1 MHLIYR
7 IALRLTAVLLP
18 LMALWGAFF
27 YFTMVDEIRDEA
39 DDALED
45 YSEMIISRI
54 LSGEELPQ
62 GNEDG
67 SNNSFEIRS
76 VDSDYAATHPHLSY
90 RDENIYIA
98 DKREKEP
105 ARVLCCI
112 FHDAEGLYY
121 ELTVTTPTFEK
132 VDLFEAVLGWIVVL
146 YVALLVIVLAVTMII
161 FRRSLQPLYDLL
173 HWLDAYRPGCR
184 PESVPNKTEVE
195 EFRRLNVALQQ
206 AVDRSEELFERQS
219 QFIGNASHELQ
230 TPLAIIGNRVEWLL
244 DSPTITEEEAGELF
258 KIQKTLSR
266 AVRLN
271 KTLLLLTKIDN
282 GQFPESVE
290 VDLVQMIRESA
301 ESYGD
306 VYAEREVSVTQ
317 SLPAEFKVMMNE
329 SLAST
334 LVSNL
339 VKNAYLHSPQG
350 GVAQVGIAGRKLT
363 ISNAGEQ
370 SLDKEHIFER
380 FYQASRKKGSTGLGL
395 ALVAAV
401 CRYYNLR
408 LEYKFADGKHHF
420 EIEF

>member
-1 MHLIYR
+1 MQFIYR

-18 LMALWGAFF
+18 LMAVWGALF

-45 YSEMIISRI
+45 YSAMIISRI

-62 GNEDG
+62 GNDG
-67 SNNSFEIRS
+67 SNNSFEVRA
-76 VDSDYAATHPHLSY
+76 VDSNYAATHPHLSY
-90 RDENIYIA
+90 RDENIYIP
-98 DKREKEP
+98 DKREQEP
-105 ARVLCCI
+105 ARVLTSI
-112 FHDAEGLYY
+112 FSDAEGQFY
-121 ELTVTTPTFEK
+121 ELMVMTPTFEK
-132 VDLFEAVLGWIVVL
+132 NDLFEAVLAWIVVL
-146 YVALLVIVLAVTMII
+146 YVALLFIVLVVTMII

-173 HWLDAYRPGCR
+173 HWLDAYRPGGR
-184 PESVPNKTEVE
+184 PQSVPNKSDVE

-244 DSPTITEEEAGELF
+244 DSPSITEEEAGELF

-290 VDLVQMIRESA
+290 VDIVTAVEEGV

-306 VYAEREVSVTQ
+306 VYAAREVNFTHN
-317 SLPAEFKVMMNE
+317 LPAELKVTMNE
-329 SLAST
+329 SLATT
-334 LVSNL
+334 LISNL
-339 VKNAYLHSPQG
+339 VKNAYVHTPQG
-350 GVAQVGIAGRKLT
+350 GDAHIEIIGRTLRV
-363 ISNAGEQ
+363 SNTGSEP
-370 SLDKEHIFER
+370 LDKEHIFER
-380 FYQASRKKGSTGLGL
+380 FYQAARKEGSTGLGL

-408 LEYKFADGKHHF
+408 LEYFFADGKHHF
-420 EIEF
+420 EVEF

>member
-1 MHLIYR
+1 MQFIYR

-18 LMALWGAFF
+18 LMAVWGALF

-45 YSEMIISRI
+45 YSAMIISRI
-54 LSGEELPQ
+54 LAGEALPQ
-62 GNEDG
+62 ENDG
-67 SNNSFEIRS
+67 SNNSFEVHA

-90 RDENIYIA
+90 RDENIYIP

-105 ARVLCCI
+105 ARVITSI
-112 FHDAEGLYY
+112 FHDAAGNYY

-132 VDLFEAVLGWIVVL
+132 NDLFEAVLGWIVVL
-146 YVALLVIVLAVTMII
+146 YVALLVIVLTITMII
-161 FRRSLQPLYDLL
+161 FRRGLQPLYDLL
-173 HWLDAYRPGCR
+173 YWLDAYRPGGR
-184 PESVPNKTEVE
+184 PERVPNNTDVE

-244 DSPTITEEEAGELF
+244 DSTTITEEEAGELF
-258 KIQKTLSR
+258 KIKKTLSR

-317 SLPAEFKVMMNE
+317 SLPAEFKVEMNE
-329 SLAST
+329 SLAAT
-334 LVSNL
+334 LVTNL
-339 VKNAYLHSPQG
+339 IKNAFVHSSNG
-350 GVAQVGIAGRKLT
+350 SEVHISIAGRTLT
-363 ISNAGEQ
+363 INNAGEEP
-370 SLDKEHIFER
+370 LDKEHIFER
-380 FYQASRKKGSTGLGL
+380 FYQAARKEGSTGLGL
-395 ALVAAV
+395 ALVAAI

-408 LEYKFADGKHHF
+408 LEYFFADGKHYF
-420 EIEF
+420 EVEF

>member
-1 MHLIYR
+1 MQFIYR

-18 LMALWGAFF
+18 LMAVWGALF

-45 YSEMIISRI
+45 YSAMIISRI
-54 LSGEELPQ
+54 LAGEELPQ
-62 GNEDG
+62 GNDG
-67 SNNSFEIRS
+67 SNNSFEVHA

-90 RDENIYIA
+90 RDENIYIP

-105 ARVLCCI
+105 ARVITSI
-112 FHDAEGLYY
+112 FHDAAGNYY

-132 VDLFEAVLGWIVVL
+132 ADLFEAVLGWIVVL
-146 YVALLVIVLAVTMII
+146 YVALLVIVLTITMII
-161 FRRSLQPLYDLL
+161 FRRGLQPLYDLL
-173 HWLDAYRPGCR
+173 HWLDAYRPGGR
-184 PESVPNKTEVE
+184 PERVPNNTDVE

-244 DSPTITEEEAGELF
+244 DSTTITEEEAGELF
-258 KIQKTLSR
+258 KIKKTLSR

-282 GQFPESVE
+282 GQFPGSVE

-306 VYAEREVSVTQ
+306 VYAEREVSVTH
-317 SLPAEFKVMMNE
+317 SLPAEFKVEMNE
-329 SLAST
+329 SLAAT
-334 LVSNL
+334 LVTNL
-339 VKNAYLHSPQG
+339 IKNAFVHSSNG
-350 GVAQVGIAGRKLT
+350 SEVHISIAGRTLT
-363 ISNAGEQ
+363 ISNAGEEP
-370 SLDKEHIFER
+370 LDKEHIFER
-380 FYQASRKKGSTGLGL
+380 FYQAARKEGSTGLGL
-395 ALVAAV
+395 ALVAAI

-408 LEYKFADGKHHF
+408 LEYFFADGKHHF
-420 EIEF
+420 EVEF

>member
-1 MHLIYR
+1 MQFIYR

-18 LMALWGAFF
+18 LMAVWGALF

-39 DDALED
+39 DDSLED
-45 YSEMIISRI
+45 YSAMIISRI

-62 GNEDG
+62 GNDG
-67 SNNSFEIRS
+67 SNNSFEVRA
-76 VDSDYAATHPHLSY
+76 VDSNYAATHPHLRY
-90 RDENIYIA
+90 HDENIYIP
-98 DKREKEP
+98 DKREQEP
-105 ARVLCCI
+105 ARVLTSI
-112 FHDAEGLYY
+112 FSDAEGQFY
-121 ELTVTTPTFEK
+121 ELMVMTPTFEK
-132 VDLFEAVLGWIVVL
+132 NDLFEAVLAWIVVL
-146 YVALLVIVLAVTMII
+146 YVALLFIVLVVTMII

-173 HWLDAYRPGCR
+173 HWLDAYRPGGR
-184 PESVPNKTEVE
+184 PQSVPNKSDVE

-244 DSPTITEEEAGELF
+244 DSPSITEEEAGELF

-290 VDLVQMIRESA
+290 VDIVTALEEGV

-306 VYAEREVSVTQ
+306 VYAAREVNFTHN
-317 SLPAEFKVMMNE
+317 LPAELKVTMNE
-329 SLAST
+329 SLATT
-334 LVSNL
+334 LISNL
-339 VKNAYLHSPQG
+339 VKNAYVHTPQG
-350 GVAQVGIAGRKLT
+350 GDAHIEIVGRTLRV
-363 ISNAGEQ
+363 SNTGSEP
-370 SLDKEHIFER
+370 LDKEHIFER
-380 FYQASRKKGSTGLGL
+380 FYQAARKEGSTGLGL

-401 CRYYNLR
+401 CRYYYLR
-408 LEYKFADGKHHF
+408 LEYFFADGKHNF
-420 EIEF
+420 EVEF

>member
-1 MHLIYR
+1 MQFIYR

-18 LMALWGAFF
+18 LMAVWGALF

-39 DDALED
+39 DDSLED
-45 YSEMIISRI
+45 YSAMIISRI

-62 GNEDG
+62 GNDG
-67 SNNSFEIRS
+67 SNNSFEVRA
-76 VDSDYAATHPHLSY
+76 VDSNYAATHPHLRY
-90 RDENIYIA
+90 HDENIYIP
-98 DKREKEP
+98 DKREQEP
-105 ARVLCCI
+105 ARVLTSI
-112 FHDAEGLYY
+112 FSDAEGQFY
-121 ELTVTTPTFEK
+121 ELMVMTPTFEK
-132 VDLFEAVLGWIVVL
+132 NDLFEAVLAWIVVL
-146 YVALLVIVLAVTMII
+146 YVALLFIVLVVTMII

-173 HWLDAYRPGCR
+173 HWLDAYRPGGR
-184 PESVPNKTEVE
+184 PQSVPNKSDVE

-244 DSPTITEEEAGELF
+244 DSPSITEEEAGELF

-290 VDLVQMIRESA
+290 VDIVTALEEGV

-306 VYAEREVSVTQ
+306 VYAAREVNFTHN
-317 SLPAEFKVMMNE
+317 LPAELKVTMNE
-329 SLAST
+329 SLATT
-334 LVSNL
+334 LISNL
-339 VKNAYLHSPQG
+339 VKNAYVHTPQG
-350 GVAQVGIAGRKLT
+350 GDAHIEIVGRTLRV
-363 ISNAGEQ
+363 SNTGSEP
-370 SLDKEHIFER
+370 LDKEHIFER
-380 FYQASRKKGSTGLGL
+380 FYQAARKEGSTGLGL

-408 LEYKFADGKHHF
+408 LEYFFADGKHHF
-420 EIEF
+420 EVEF

>member
-1 MHLIYR
+1 MQFIYR

-18 LMALWGAFF
+18 LMAVWGALF

-45 YSEMIISRI
+45 YSAMIISRI
-54 LSGEELPQ
+54 LAGEALPQ
-62 GNEDG
+62 ENDG
-67 SNNSFEIRS
+67 SNNSFEVHA

-90 RDENIYIA
+90 RDENIYIP

-105 ARVLCCI
+105 ARVITSI
-112 FHDAEGLYY
+112 FHDAAGNYY

-132 VDLFEAVLGWIVVL
+132 ADLFEAVLGWIVVL
-146 YVALLVIVLAVTMII
+146 YVALLVIVLTITMII
-161 FRRSLQPLYDLL
+161 FRRGLQPLYDLL
-173 HWLDAYRPGCR
+173 HWLDAYRPGGR
-184 PESVPNKTEVE
+184 PERVPNNTDVE

-244 DSPTITEEEAGELF
+244 DSQTITEEEAGELF
-258 KIQKTLSR
+258 KIKRTLAR

-290 VDLVQMIRESA
+290 VDLVQIIQDSL

-306 VYAEREVSVTQ
+306 IYAAREVSISQ
-317 SLPAEFKVMMNE
+317 SLPAEFKVEMNE
-329 SLAST
+329 SLAAT
-334 LVSNL
+334 LITNL
-339 VKNAYLHSPQG
+339 IKNAYVHSSNG
-350 GVAQVGIAGRKLT
+350 GEVHISIAGRTLT
-363 ISNAGEQ
+363 ISNAGEE
-370 SLDKEHIFER
+370 SLDKEYIFDR
-380 FYQASRKKGSTGLGL
+380 FYQGSRKEGSTGLGL

-408 LEYKFADGKHHF
+408 LEYKFENSKHHF
-420 EIEF
+420 EVEF

>member
-1 MHLIYR
+1 MQFIYR

-18 LMALWGAFF
+18 LMAVWGALF

-39 DDALED
+39 DDSLED
-45 YSEMIISRI
+45 YSAMIISRI
-54 LSGEELPQ
+54 LAGEELPQ
-62 GNEDG
+62 GNDG
-67 SNNSFEIRS
+67 SNNSFEVRA
-76 VDSDYAATHPHLSY
+76 VDSNYAATHPHLRY
-90 RDENIYIA
+90 HDENIYIP
-98 DKREKEP
+98 DKREQEP
-105 ARVLCCI
+105 ARVLTSI
-112 FHDAEGLYY
+112 FSDAEGQFY
-121 ELTVTTPTFEK
+121 ELMVMTPTFEK
-132 VDLFEAVLGWIVVL
+132 NDLFEAVLAWIVVL
-146 YVALLVIVLAVTMII
+146 YVALLFIVLVVTMII

-173 HWLDAYRPGCR
+173 HWLDAYRPGGR
-184 PESVPNKTEVE
+184 PQSVPNKSDVE

-244 DSPTITEEEAGELF
+244 DSPSITEEEAGELF

-290 VDLVQMIRESA
+290 VDIVTALEEGV

-306 VYAEREVSVTQ
+306 VYAAREVNFTHN
-317 SLPAEFKVMMNE
+317 LPAELKVTMNE
-329 SLAST
+329 SLATT
-334 LVSNL
+334 LISNL
-339 VKNAYLHSPQG
+339 VKNAYVHTPQG
-350 GVAQVGIAGRKLT
+350 GDAHIEIVGRTLRV
-363 ISNAGEQ
+363 SNTGSEP
-370 SLDKEHIFER
+370 LDKEHIFER
-380 FYQASRKKGSTGLGL
+380 FYQAARKEGSTGLGL

-408 LEYKFADGKHHF
+408 LEYFFADGKHNF
-420 EIEF
+420 EVEF

>member
-1 MHLIYR
+1 MQFIYR

-18 LMALWGAFF
+18 LMAVWGALF

-45 YSEMIISRI
+45 YSAMIISRI

-62 GNEDG
+62 ENDG
-67 SNNSFEIRS
+67 SNNSFEVHA

-90 RDENIYIA
+90 RDENIYIP

-105 ARVLCCI
+105 ARVITSI
-112 FHDAEGLYY
+112 FHDAAGNYY

-132 VDLFEAVLGWIVVL
+132 ADLFEAVLGWIVVL
-146 YVALLVIVLAVTMII
+146 YVALLVIVLTITMII
-161 FRRSLQPLYDLL
+161 FRRGLQPLYDLL
-173 HWLDAYRPGCR
+173 HWLDAYRPGGR
-184 PESVPNKTEVE
+184 PERVPNNTDVE

-244 DSPTITEEEAGELF
+244 DSTTITEEEAGELF
-258 KIQKTLSR
+258 KIKKTLSR

-317 SLPAEFKVMMNE
+317 SLPAEFKVEMNE
-329 SLAST
+329 SLAAT
-334 LVSNL
+334 LVTNL
-339 VKNAYLHSPQG
+339 IKNAFVHSSNG
-350 GVAQVGIAGRKLT
+350 SEVHISIAGRTLT
-363 ISNAGEQ
+363 ISNAGEEP
-370 SLDKEHIFER
+370 LDKEHIFER
-380 FYQASRKKGSTGLGL
+380 FYQAARKEGSTGLGL
-395 ALVAAV
+395 ALVAAI

-408 LEYKFADGKHHF
+408 LEYFFADGKHYF
-420 EIEF
+420 EVEF

>member
-1 MHLIYR
+1 MQFIYR

-18 LMALWGAFF
+18 LMAVWGALF

-45 YSEMIISRI
+45 YSAMIISRI

-62 GNEDG
+62 GNDG
-67 SNNSFEIRS
+67 SNNSFEVRA
-76 VDSDYAATHPHLSY
+76 VDSNYAATHPHLRY
-90 RDENIYIA
+90 HDENIYIP
-98 DKREKEP
+98 DKREQEP
-105 ARVLCCI
+105 ARVLTSI
-112 FHDAEGLYY
+112 FSDAEGQFY
-121 ELTVTTPTFEK
+121 ELMVMTPTFEK
-132 VDLFEAVLGWIVVL
+132 NDLFEAVLAWIVVL
-146 YVALLVIVLAVTMII
+146 YVALLFIVLVVTMII

-173 HWLDAYRPGCR
+173 HWLDAYRPGGR
-184 PESVPNKTEVE
+184 PQSVPNKSDVE

-244 DSPTITEEEAGELF
+244 DSPSITEEEAGELF

-290 VDLVQMIRESA
+290 VDIVTALEEGV

-306 VYAEREVSVTQ
+306 VYAAREVNFTHN
-317 SLPAEFKVMMNE
+317 LPAELKVTMNE
-329 SLAST
+329 SLATT
-334 LVSNL
+334 LISNL
-339 VKNAYLHSPQG
+339 VKNAYVHTPQG
-350 GVAQVGIAGRKLT
+350 GDAHIEIVGRTLRV
-363 ISNAGEQ
+363 SNTGGEP
-370 SLDKEHIFER
+370 LDKEHIFER
-380 FYQASRKKGSTGLGL
+380 FYQAARKEGSTGLGL

-408 LEYKFADGKHHF
+408 LEYFFADGKHNF
-420 EIEF
+420 EVEF

>member
-1 MHLIYR
+1 MQFIYR

-18 LMALWGAFF
+18 LMAVWGALF

-45 YSEMIISRI
+45 YSAMIISRI
-54 LSGEELPQ
+54 LAGEALPQ
-62 GNEDG
+62 ENDG
-67 SNNSFEIRS
+67 SNNSFEVHA

-90 RDENIYIA
+90 RDENIYIP

-105 ARVLCCI
+105 ARVITSI
-112 FHDAEGLYY
+112 FHDAAGNYY

-132 VDLFEAVLGWIVVL
+132 ADLFEAVLGWIVVL
-146 YVALLVIVLAVTMII
+146 YVALLVIVLTITMII
-161 FRRSLQPLYDLL
+161 FRRGLQPLYDLL
-173 HWLDAYRPGCR
+173 HWLDAYRPGGR
-184 PESVPNKTEVE
+184 PERVPNNTDVE

-244 DSPTITEEEAGELF
+244 DSTTITEEEAGELF
-258 KIQKTLSR
+258 KIKKTLSR

-317 SLPAEFKVMMNE
+317 SLPAEFKVEMNE
-329 SLAST
+329 SLAAT
-334 LVSNL
+334 LVTNL
-339 VKNAYLHSPQG
+339 IKNAFVHSSNG
-350 GVAQVGIAGRKLT
+350 SEVHISIAELTLT
-363 ISNAGEQ
+363 ISNAGEEP
-370 SLDKEHIFER
+370 LDKEHIFER
-380 FYQASRKKGSTGLGL
+380 FYQAARKEGSTGLGL
-395 ALVAAV
+395 ALVAAI

-408 LEYKFADGKHHF
+408 LEYLFADGKHYF
-420 EIEF
+420 EVEF

>member
-1 MHLIYR
+1 MQFIYR

-18 LMALWGAFF
+18 LMAVWGALF

-39 DDALED
+39 DDSLED
-45 YSEMIISRI
+45 YSAMIISRI

-62 GNEDG
+62 GNDG
-67 SNNSFEIRS
+67 SNNSFEVRA
-76 VDSDYAATHPHLSY
+76 VDSNYAATHPHLRY
-90 RDENIYIA
+90 HDENIYIP
-98 DKREKEP
+98 DKREQEP
-105 ARVLCCI
+105 ARVLTSI
-112 FHDAEGLYY
+112 FSDADGQFY
-121 ELTVTTPTFEK
+121 ELMVMTPTFEK
-132 VDLFEAVLGWIVVL
+132 NDLFEAVLAWIVVL
-146 YVALLVIVLAVTMII
+146 YVALLFIVLVVTMII

-173 HWLDAYRPGCR
+173 HWLDAYRPGGR
-184 PESVPNKTEVE
+184 PQSVPNKSDVE

-244 DSPTITEEEAGELF
+244 DSPSITEEEAGELF

-290 VDLVQMIRESA
+290 VDIVTALEEGV

-306 VYAEREVSVTQ
+306 VYAAREVNFTHN
-317 SLPAEFKVMMNE
+317 LPAELKITMNE
-329 SLAST
+329 SLATT
-334 LVSNL
+334 LISNL
-339 VKNAYLHSPQG
+339 VKNAYVHTPQG
-350 GVAQVGIAGRKLT
+350 GDAHIEIVGRTLRV
-363 ISNAGEQ
+363 SNTGSEP
-370 SLDKEHIFER
+370 LDKEHIFER
-380 FYQASRKKGSTGLGL
+380 FYQAARKEGSTGLGL

-408 LEYKFADGKHHF
+408 LEYFFADGKHNF
-420 EIEF
+420 EVEF

>member
-1 MHLIYR
+1 MQFIYR

-18 LMALWGAFF
+18 LMAVWGALF

-45 YSEMIISRI
+45 YSAMIISRI
-54 LSGEELPQ
+54 LAGEALPQ
-62 GNEDG
+62 ENDG
-67 SNNSFEIRS
+67 SNNSFEVRA
-76 VDSDYAATHPHLSY
+76 VDSNYAATHPHLSY
-90 RDENIYIA
+90 RDENIYIP

-105 ARVLCCI
+105 ARVITSI
-112 FHDAEGLYY
+112 FHDAAGNYY

-132 VDLFEAVLGWIVVL
+132 ADLFEAVLGWIVVL
-146 YVALLVIVLAVTMII
+146 YVALLVIVLTITMII
-161 FRRSLQPLYDLL
+161 FRRGLQPLYDLL
-173 HWLDAYRPGCR
+173 RWLDAYRPGGR
-184 PESVPNKTEVE
+184 PERVPNNTDVE

-244 DSPTITEEEAGELF
+244 DSTTITEEEAGELF
-258 KIQKTLSR
+258 KIKKTLSR

-317 SLPAEFKVMMNE
+317 SLPAEFKVEMNE
-329 SLAST
+329 SLAAT
-334 LVSNL
+334 LVTNL
-339 VKNAYLHSPQG
+339 IKNAFVHSSNG
-350 GVAQVGIAGRKLT
+350 SEVHISIAGRTLT
-363 ISNAGEQ
+363 ISNAGEEP
-370 SLDKEHIFER
+370 LDKEHIFER
-380 FYQASRKKGSTGLGL
+380 FYQAARKEGSTGLGL
-395 ALVAAV
+395 ALVAAI

-408 LEYKFADGKHHF
+408 LEYLFADGKHYF
-420 EIEF
+420 EVEF

>member
-1 MHLIYR
+1 MQFIYR

-18 LMALWGAFF
+18 LMAVWGALF

-45 YSEMIISRI
+45 YSAMIISRI
-54 LSGEELPQ
+54 LAGEALPQ
-62 GNEDG
+62 ENDG
-67 SNNSFEIRS
+67 SNNSFEVHA

-90 RDENIYIA
+90 RDENIYIP

-105 ARVLCCI
+105 ARVITSI
-112 FHDAEGLYY
+112 FHDAAGNYY

-132 VDLFEAVLGWIVVL
+132 ADLFEAVLGWIVVL
-146 YVALLVIVLAVTMII
+146 YVALLVIVLTITMII
-161 FRRSLQPLYDLL
+161 FRRGLQPLYDLL
-173 HWLDAYRPGCR
+173 HWLDAYRPGGR
-184 PESVPNKTEVE
+184 PERVPNNTDVE

-244 DSPTITEEEAGELF
+244 DSTTITEEEAGELF
-258 KIQKTLSR
+258 KIKKTLSR

-306 VYAEREVSVTQ
+306 VYAEREVSVTH
-317 SLPAEFKVMMNE
+317 SLPAEFKVEMNE
-329 SLAST
+329 SLAAT
-334 LVSNL
+334 LVTNL
-339 VKNAYLHSPQG
+339 IKNAFVHSSNG
-350 GVAQVGIAGRKLT
+350 GEVHISIAGRTLT
-363 ISNAGEQ
+363 ISNAGEEP
-370 SLDKEHIFER
+370 LDKEHIFER
-380 FYQASRKKGSTGLGL
+380 FYQAARKEGSTGLGL
-395 ALVAAV
+395 ALVAAI

-408 LEYKFADGKHHF
+408 LEYFFADGKHYF
-420 EIEF
+420 EVEF

>member
-1 MHLIYR
+1 MQFIYR

-18 LMALWGAFF
+18 LMAVWGALF

-45 YSEMIISRI
+45 YSAMIISRV
-54 LSGEELPQ
+54 LAGEALPQ
-62 GNEDG
+62 ENDG
-67 SNNSFEIRS
+67 SNNSFEVHA

-90 RDENIYIA
+90 RDENIYIP

-105 ARVLCCI
+105 ARVITSI
-112 FHDAEGLYY
+112 FHDAAGNYY

-132 VDLFEAVLGWIVVL
+132 ADLFEAVLGWIVVL
-146 YVALLVIVLAVTMII
+146 YVALLVIVLTITMII
-161 FRRSLQPLYDLL
+161 FRRGLQPLYDLL
-173 HWLDAYRPGCR
+173 RWLDAYRPGGR
-184 PESVPNKTEVE
+184 PERVPNNTDVE

-244 DSPTITEEEAGELF
+244 DSTTITEEEAGELF
-258 KIQKTLSR
+258 KIKKTLSR

-282 GQFPESVE
+282 GQFPESAE

-317 SLPAEFKVMMNE
+317 SLPAEFKVEMNE
-329 SLAST
+329 SLAAT
-334 LVSNL
+334 LVTNL
-339 VKNAYLHSPQG
+339 IKNAFVHSSNG
-350 GVAQVGIAGRKLT
+350 SEVHISIAGRTLT
-363 ISNAGEQ
+363 ISNAGEEP
-370 SLDKEHIFER
+370 LDKEHIFER
-380 FYQASRKKGSTGLGL
+380 FYQAARKEGSTGLGL
-395 ALVAAV
+395 ALVAAI

-408 LEYKFADGKHHF
+408 LEYFFADGKHHF
-420 EIEF
+420 EVEF

>member
-1 MHLIYR
+1 MQFIYR

-18 LMALWGAFF
+18 LMAVWGALF

-39 DDALED
+39 DDSLED
-45 YSEMIISRI
+45 YSAMIISRI

-62 GNEDG
+62 GNDG
-67 SNNSFEIRS
+67 SNNSFEVRA
-76 VDSDYAATHPHLSY
+76 VDSNYAATHPHLRY
-90 RDENIYIA
+90 HDENIYIP
-98 DKREKEP
+98 DKREQEP
-105 ARVLCCI
+105 ARVLTSI
-112 FHDAEGLYY
+112 FSDAEGQFY
-121 ELTVTTPTFEK
+121 ELMVMTPTFEK
-132 VDLFEAVLGWIVVL
+132 NDLFEAVLAWIVVL
-146 YVALLVIVLAVTMII
+146 YVALLFIVLVVTMII

-173 HWLDAYRPGCR
+173 HWLDAYRPGGR
-184 PESVPNKTEVE
+184 PQSVPNKSDVE

-244 DSPTITEEEAGELF
+244 DSPSITEEEAGELF

-290 VDLVQMIRESA
+290 VDIVTALEEGV

-306 VYAEREVSVTQ
+306 VYAAREVNFTHN
-317 SLPAEFKVMMNE
+317 LPAELKVTMNE

-334 LVSNL
+334 LISNL
-339 VKNAYLHSPQG
+339 VKNAYVHTPQG
-350 GVAQVGIAGRKLT
+350 GDAHIEIVGRTLRV
-363 ISNAGEQ
+363 SNTGSEP
-370 SLDKEHIFER
+370 LDKEHIFER
-380 FYQASRKKGSTGLGL
+380 FYQAARKEGSTGLGL
-395 ALVAAV
+395 ALVAAI

-408 LEYKFADGKHHF
+408 LEYFFADGKHNF
-420 EIEF
+420 EVEF

>member
-1 MHLIYR
+1 MQFIYR

-18 LMALWGAFF
+18 LMAVWGALF

-45 YSEMIISRI
+45 YSAMIISRI
-54 LSGEELPQ
+54 LAGEALPQ
-62 GNEDG
+62 ENDG
-67 SNNSFEIRS
+67 SNNSFEVHA

-90 RDENIYIA
+90 RDENIYIP

-105 ARVLCCI
+105 ARVITSI
-112 FHDAEGLYY
+112 FHDAAGNYY

-132 VDLFEAVLGWIVVL
+132 ADLFEAVLGWIVVL
-146 YVALLVIVLAVTMII
+146 YVALLVIVLTITMII
-161 FRRSLQPLYDLL
+161 FRRGLQPLYDLL
-173 HWLDAYRPGCR
+173 RWLDAYRPGGR
-184 PESVPNKTEVE
+184 PERVPNNTDVE

-244 DSPTITEEEAGELF
+244 DSTTITEEEAGELF
-258 KIQKTLSR
+258 KIKKTLSR

-317 SLPAEFKVMMNE
+317 SLPAEFKVEMNE
-329 SLAST
+329 SLAAT
-334 LVSNL
+334 LVTNL
-339 VKNAYLHSPQG
+339 IKNAFVHSSNG
-350 GVAQVGIAGRKLT
+350 GEVHISIAGRTLT
-363 ISNAGEQ
+363 ISNAGEEP
-370 SLDKEHIFER
+370 LDKEHIFER
-380 FYQASRKKGSTGLGL
+380 FYQAARKEGSTGLGL
-395 ALVAAV
+395 ALVAAI

-408 LEYKFADGKHHF
+408 LEYFFADGKHYF
-420 EIEF
+420 EVEF

>member
-1 MHLIYR
+1 MQFIYR

-18 LMALWGAFF
+18 LMAVWGALF

-45 YSEMIISRI
+45 YSAMIISRI

-62 GNEDG
+62 GNDG
-67 SNNSFEIRS
+67 SNNSFEVRA
-76 VDSDYAATHPHLSY
+76 VDSNYAATHPHLRY
-90 RDENIYIA
+90 HDENIYIP
-98 DKREKEP
+98 DKREQEP
-105 ARVLCCI
+105 ARVLTSI
-112 FHDAEGLYY
+112 FSDAEGQFY
-121 ELTVTTPTFEK
+121 ELMVMTPTFEK
-132 VDLFEAVLGWIVVL
+132 NDLFEAVLAWIVVL
-146 YVALLVIVLAVTMII
+146 YVALLFIVLVVTMII

-173 HWLDAYRPGCR
+173 HWLDAYRPGGR
-184 PESVPNKTEVE
+184 PQSVPNKSDVE

-244 DSPTITEEEAGELF
+244 DSPSITEEEAGELF

-290 VDLVQMIRESA
+290 VDIVTALEEGV

-306 VYAEREVSVTQ
+306 VYAAREVNFTHN
-317 SLPAEFKVMMNE
+317 LPAELKVTMNE
-329 SLAST
+329 SLATT
-334 LVSNL
+334 LISNL
-339 VKNAYLHSPQG
+339 VKNAYVHTPQG
-350 GVAQVGIAGRKLT
+350 GDAHIEIVGRTLRV
-363 ISNAGEQ
+363 SNTGSEP
-370 SLDKEHIFER
+370 LDKEHIFER
-380 FYQASRKKGSTGLGL
+380 FYQAARKEGSTGLGL

-408 LEYKFADGKHHF
+408 LEYFFADGKHHF
-420 EIEF
+420 EVEF

>member
-1 MHLIYR
+1 MQFIYR

-18 LMALWGAFF
+18 LMAVWGALF

-45 YSEMIISRI
+45 YSAMIISRI

-62 GNEDG
+62 GNDG
-67 SNNSFEIRS
+67 SNNSFEVRA
-76 VDSDYAATHPHLSY
+76 VDSNYAATHPHLRY
-90 RDENIYIA
+90 HDENIYIP
-98 DKREKEP
+98 DKREQEP
-105 ARVLCCI
+105 ARVLTSI
-112 FHDAEGLYY
+112 FSDAEGQFY
-121 ELTVTTPTFEK
+121 ELMVMTPTFEK
-132 VDLFEAVLGWIVVL
+132 NDLFEAVLAWIVVL
-146 YVALLVIVLAVTMII
+146 YVALLFIVLVVTMII

-173 HWLDAYRPGCR
+173 HWLDAYRPGGR
-184 PESVPNKTEVE
+184 PQSVPNKSDVE

-244 DSPTITEEEAGELF
+244 DSPSITEEEAGELF

-290 VDLVQMIRESA
+290 VDIVTALEEGV

-306 VYAEREVSVTQ
+306 VYAAREVNFTHN
-317 SLPAEFKVMMNE
+317 LPAELKVTMNE
-329 SLAST
+329 SLATT
-334 LVSNL
+334 LISNL
-339 VKNAYLHSPQG
+339 VKNAYVHTPQG
-350 GVAQVGIAGRKLT
+350 GDAHIEIVGRTLRV
-363 ISNAGEQ
+363 SNTGSEP
-370 SLDKEHIFER
+370 LDKEHIFER
-380 FYQASRKKGSTGLGL
+380 FYQAARKEGSTGLGL

-408 LEYKFADGKHHF
+408 LEYFFAGGKHNF
-420 EIEF
+420 EVEF

>member
-1 MHLIYR
+1 MQFIYR

-18 LMALWGAFF
+18 LMAVWGALF

-45 YSEMIISRI
+45 YSAMIISRI

-62 GNEDG
+62 GNDG
-67 SNNSFEIRS
+67 SNNSFEVRA
-76 VDSDYAATHPHLSY
+76 VDSNYAATHPHLRY
-90 RDENIYIA
+90 HDENIYIP
-98 DKREKEP
+98 DKREQEP
-105 ARVLCCI
+105 ARVLTSI
-112 FHDAEGLYY
+112 FSDAEGQFY
-121 ELTVTTPTFEK
+121 ELMVMTPTFEK
-132 VDLFEAVLGWIVVL
+132 NDLFEAVLAWIVVL
-146 YVALLVIVLAVTMII
+146 YVALLFIVLVVTMII

-173 HWLDAYRPGCR
+173 HWLDAYRPGGR
-184 PESVPNKTEVE
+184 PQSVPNKSDVE

-244 DSPTITEEEAGELF
+244 DSPSITEEEAGELF

-290 VDLVQMIRESA
+290 VDIVTALEEGV

-306 VYAEREVSVTQ
+306 VYAAREVNFTHN
-317 SLPAEFKVMMNE
+317 LPAELKVTMNE
-329 SLAST
+329 SLATT
-334 LVSNL
+334 LISNL
-339 VKNAYLHSPQG
+339 VKNAYVHTPQG
-350 GVAQVGIAGRKLT
+350 GDAHIEIVGRTLRV
-363 ISNAGEQ
+363 SNTGSEP
-370 SLDKEHIFER
+370 LDKEHIFER
-380 FYQASRKKGSTGLGL
+380 FYQAARKEGSTGLGL

-408 LEYKFADGKHHF
+408 LEYFFADGKHNF
-420 EIEF
+420 EVEF

>member
-1 MHLIYR
+1 MQFIYR

-18 LMALWGAFF
+18 LMAVWGALF

-45 YSEMIISRI
+45 YSAMIISRI

-62 GNEDG
+62 GNDG
-67 SNNSFEIRS
+67 SNNSFEVRA
-76 VDSDYAATHPHLSY
+76 VDSNYAATHPHLRY
-90 RDENIYIA
+90 HDENIYIP
-98 DKREKEP
+98 DKREQEP
-105 ARVLCCI
+105 ARVLTCI
-112 FHDAEGLYY
+112 FSDAEGQFY
-121 ELTVTTPTFEK
+121 ELMVMTPTFEK
-132 VDLFEAVLGWIVVL
+132 NDLFEAVLAWIVVL
-146 YVALLVIVLAVTMII
+146 YVALLFIVLVVTMII

-173 HWLDAYRPGCR
+173 HWLDAYRPGGR
-184 PESVPNKTEVE
+184 PQSVPNKSDVE

-219 QFIGNASHELQ
+219 QFVGNASHELQ

-244 DSPTITEEEAGELF
+244 DSPSITEEEAGELF

-290 VDLVQMIRESA
+290 VDIVTALEEGV

-306 VYAEREVSVTQ
+306 VYAAREVNFTHN
-317 SLPAEFKVMMNE
+317 LPAELKVTMNE
-329 SLAST
+329 SLATT
-334 LVSNL
+334 LISNL
-339 VKNAYLHSPQG
+339 VKNAYVHTPQG
-350 GVAQVGIAGRKLT
+350 GDAHIEIIGRTLRV
-363 ISNAGEQ
+363 SNTGSEP
-370 SLDKEHIFER
+370 LDKEHIFER
-380 FYQASRKKGSTGLGL
+380 FYQAARKEGSTGLGL

-408 LEYKFADGKHHF
+408 LEYFFADGKHNF
-420 EIEF
+420 EVEF

>member
-1 MHLIYR
+1 MQFIYR

-18 LMALWGAFF
+18 LMAVWGALF

-45 YSEMIISRI
+45 YSAMIISRI

-62 GNEDG
+62 GNDG
-67 SNNSFEIRS
+67 SNNSFEVRA
-76 VDSDYAATHPHLSY
+76 VDSNYAATHPHLRY
-90 RDENIYIA
+90 HDENIYIP
-98 DKREKEP
+98 DKREQEP
-105 ARVLCCI
+105 ARVLTSI
-112 FHDAEGLYY
+112 FSDAEGQFY
-121 ELTVTTPTFEK
+121 ELMVMTPTFEK
-132 VDLFEAVLGWIVVL
+132 NDLFEAVLAWIVVL
-146 YVALLVIVLAVTMII
+146 YVALLFIVLVVTMII

-173 HWLDAYRPGCR
+173 HWLDAYRPGGR
-184 PESVPNKTEVE
+184 PQSVPNKSDVE

-244 DSPTITEEEAGELF
+244 DSPSITEEEAGELF

-317 SLPAEFKVMMNE
+317 SLPAEFKVEMNE
-329 SLAST
+329 SLAAT
-334 LVSNL
+334 LVTNL
-339 VKNAYLHSPQG
+339 IKNAFVHSSNG
-350 GVAQVGIAGRKLT
+350 SEVHISIAGRTFT
-363 ISNAGEQ
+363 ISNAGEEP
-370 SLDKEHIFER
+370 LDKEYIFDR
-380 FYQASRKKGSTGLGL
+380 FYQGSRKEGSTGLGL

-408 LEYKFADGKHHF
+408 LEYKFENSKHHF
-420 EIEF
+420 EVEF

>member
-1 MHLIYR
+1 
-7 IALRLTAVLLP
+7 
-18 LMALWGAFF
+18 
-27 YFTMVDEIRDEA
+27 
-39 DDALED
+39 
-45 YSEMIISRI
+45 MIISRI
-54 LSGEELPQ
+54 LAGEALPQ
-62 GNEDG
+62 ENDG
-67 SNNSFEIRS
+67 SNNSFEVHA

-90 RDENIYIA
+90 RDENIYIP

-105 ARVLCCI
+105 ARVITSI
-112 FHDAEGLYY
+112 FHDAAGNYY

-132 VDLFEAVLGWIVVL
+132 ADLFEAVLGWIVVL
-146 YVALLVIVLAVTMII
+146 YVALLVIVLTITMII
-161 FRRSLQPLYDLL
+161 FRRGLQPLYDLL
-173 HWLDAYRPGCR
+173 HWLDAYRPGGR
-184 PESVPNKTEVE
+184 PERVPNNTDVE

-244 DSPTITEEEAGELF
+244 DSTTITEEEAGELF
-258 KIQKTLSR
+258 KIKKTLSR

-317 SLPAEFKVMMNE
+317 SLPAEFKVEMNE
-329 SLAST
+329 SLAAT
-334 LVSNL
+334 LVTNL
-339 VKNAYLHSPQG
+339 IKNAFVHSSNG
-350 GVAQVGIAGRKLT
+350 SEVHISIAGRTLT
-363 ISNAGEQ
+363 ISNAGEEP
-370 SLDKEHIFER
+370 LDKEHIFER
-380 FYQASRKKGSTGLGL
+380 FYQAARKEGSTGLGL
-395 ALVAAV
+395 ALVAAI

-408 LEYKFADGKHHF
+408 LEYFFADGKHNF
-420 EIEF
+420 EVEF

>member
-1 MHLIYR
+1 MQFIYR

-18 LMALWGAFF
+18 LMAVWGALF

-39 DDALED
+39 DDSLED
-45 YSEMIISRI
+45 YSAMIISRI
-54 LSGEELPQ
+54 LAGEALPQ
-62 GNEDG
+62 GNDG
-67 SNNSFEIRS
+67 SNNSFEVRA
-76 VDSDYAATHPHLSY
+76 VDSNYAATHPHLSY
-90 RDENIYIA
+90 RDENIYIP
-98 DKREKEP
+98 DKREQEP
-105 ARVLCCI
+105 ARVLTSI
-112 FHDAEGLYY
+112 FSDAEGQFY
-121 ELTVTTPTFEK
+121 ELMVMTPTFEK
-132 VDLFEAVLGWIVVL
+132 NDLFEAVLAWIVVL
-146 YVALLVIVLAVTMII
+146 YVALLFIVLVVTMII

-173 HWLDAYRPGCR
+173 HWLDAYRPGGR
-184 PESVPNKTEVE
+184 PQSVPNKSDVE

-244 DSPTITEEEAGELF
+244 DSPSITEEEAGELF

-290 VDLVQMIRESA
+290 VDIVTAVEEGV

-306 VYAEREVSVTQ
+306 VYAAREVNFTHN
-317 SLPAEFKVMMNE
+317 LPAELKVTMNE
-329 SLAST
+329 SLATT
-334 LVSNL
+334 LISNL
-339 VKNAYLHSPQG
+339 VKNAYVHTPQG
-350 GVAQVGIAGRKLT
+350 GDAHIEIVGRTLRV
-363 ISNAGEQ
+363 SNTGSEP
-370 SLDKEHIFER
+370 LDKEHIFER
-380 FYQASRKKGSTGLGL
+380 FYQAARKEGSTGLGL

-408 LEYKFADGKHHF
+408 LEYFFADGKHNF
-420 EIEF
+420 EVEF

>member
-1 MHLIYR
+1 MQFIYR

-18 LMALWGAFF
+18 LMAVWGALF

-39 DDALED
+39 DDSLED
-45 YSEMIISRI
+45 YSAMIISRI
-54 LSGEELPQ
+54 LSGEALPQ
-62 GNEDG
+62 ENDG
-67 SNNSFEIRS
+67 SNNSFEVRA
-76 VDSDYAATHPHLSY
+76 VDSNYAATHPHLRY
-90 RDENIYIA
+90 HDENIYIP
-98 DKREKEP
+98 DKREQEP
-105 ARVLCCI
+105 ARVLTSI
-112 FHDAEGLYY
+112 FSDAEGQFY
-121 ELTVTTPTFEK
+121 ELMVMTPTFEK
-132 VDLFEAVLGWIVVL
+132 NDLFEAVLGWIVVL
-146 YVALLVIVLAVTMII
+146 YVALLFIVLVVTMII

-173 HWLDAYRPGCR
+173 HWLDAYRPGGR
-184 PESVPNKTEVE
+184 PESVPNKSDVE

-244 DSPTITEEEAGELF
+244 DSPSITEEEAGELF

-290 VDLVQMIRESA
+290 VDIVTAVEEGV

-306 VYAEREVSVTQ
+306 VYAAREVNFTHN
-317 SLPAEFKVMMNE
+317 LPAELKVTMNE

-334 LVSNL
+334 LISNL
-339 VKNAYLHSPQG
+339 VKNAYVHTPQG
-350 GVAQVGIAGRKLT
+350 GDAHIEIVGRTLRV
-363 ISNAGEQ
+363 SNTGSEP
-370 SLDKEHIFER
+370 LDKEHIFER
-380 FYQASRKKGSTGLGL
+380 FYQAARKEGSTGLGL

-408 LEYKFADGKHHF
+408 LEYFFADGKHNF
-420 EIEF
+420 EVEF

>member
-1 MHLIYR
+1 MQFIYR

-18 LMALWGAFF
+18 LMAVWGALF

-45 YSEMIISRI
+45 YSAMIISRI
-54 LSGEELPQ
+54 LAGEALPQ
-62 GNEDG
+62 ENDG
-67 SNNSFEIRS
+67 SNNSFEVHA

-90 RDENIYIA
+90 RDENIYIP

-105 ARVLCCI
+105 ARVITSI
-112 FHDAEGLYY
+112 FHDAAGNYY

-132 VDLFEAVLGWIVVL
+132 ADLFEAVLGWIVVL
-146 YVALLVIVLAVTMII
+146 YVALLVIVLTITMII
-161 FRRSLQPLYDLL
+161 FRRGLQPLYDLL
-173 HWLDAYRPGCR
+173 HWLDAYRPGGR
-184 PESVPNKTEVE
+184 PERVPNNTNVE

-244 DSPTITEEEAGELF
+244 DSTTITEEEAGELF
-258 KIQKTLSR
+258 KIKKTLSR

-317 SLPAEFKVMMNE
+317 SLPAEFKVEMNE
-329 SLAST
+329 SLAAT
-334 LVSNL
+334 LVTNL
-339 VKNAYLHSPQG
+339 IKNAFVHSSNG
-350 GVAQVGIAGRKLT
+350 SEVHISIAGRTLT
-363 ISNAGEQ
+363 ISNAGEEP
-370 SLDKEHIFER
+370 LDKEHIFER
-380 FYQASRKKGSTGLGL
+380 FYQAARKEGSTGLGL

-408 LEYKFADGKHHF
+408 LEYFFADGKHYF
-420 EIEF
+420 EVEF

>member
-1 MHLIYR
+1 MQFIYR

-18 LMALWGAFF
+18 LMAVWGALF

-45 YSEMIISRI
+45 YSAMIISRI

-62 GNEDG
+62 GNDG
-67 SNNSFEIRS
+67 SNNSFEVRA
-76 VDSDYAATHPHLSY
+76 VDSNYAATHPHLRY
-90 RDENIYIA
+90 HDENIYIP
-98 DKREKEP
+98 DKREQEP
-105 ARVLCCI
+105 ARVLTSI
-112 FHDAEGLYY
+112 FSDAEGQFY
-121 ELTVTTPTFEK
+121 ELMVMTPTFEK
-132 VDLFEAVLGWIVVL
+132 NDLFEAVLAWIVVL
-146 YVALLVIVLAVTMII
+146 YVALLFIVLVVTMII

-173 HWLDAYRPGCR
+173 HWLDAYRPGGR
-184 PESVPNKTEVE
+184 PQSVPNKSDVE

-244 DSPTITEEEAGELF
+244 DSPSITEEEAGELF

-290 VDLVQMIRESA
+290 VDIVTALEEGV

-306 VYAEREVSVTQ
+306 VYAAREVNFTHN
-317 SLPAEFKVMMNE
+317 LPAELKVTMNE
-329 SLAST
+329 SLATT
-334 LVSNL
+334 LISNL
-339 VKNAYLHSPQG
+339 VKNAYVHTPQG
-350 GVAQVGIAGRKLT
+350 GDAHIEIIGRTLRV
-363 ISNAGEQ
+363 SNTGSEP
-370 SLDKEHIFER
+370 LDKEHIFER
-380 FYQASRKKGSTGLGL
+380 FYQAARKEGSTGLGL

-408 LEYKFADGKHHF
+408 LEYFFADGKHNF
-420 EIEF
+420 EVEF

>member
-1 MHLIYR
+1 MQFIYR

-18 LMALWGAFF
+18 LMAVWGALF

-45 YSEMIISRI
+45 YSAMIISRI
-54 LSGEELPQ
+54 LAGEALPQ
-62 GNEDG
+62 ENDG
-67 SNNSFEIRS
+67 SNNSFKICA

-90 RDENIYIA
+90 RDENIYIP

-105 ARVLCCI
+105 ARVITSI
-112 FHDAEGLYY
+112 FHDAAGNYY

-132 VDLFEAVLGWIVVL
+132 ADLFETVLGWIVVL
-146 YVALLVIVLAVTMII
+146 YVALLVIVLTITMII
-161 FRRSLQPLYDLL
+161 FRRGLQPLYDLL
-173 HWLDAYRPGCR
+173 HWLDAYRPGGR
-184 PESVPNKTEVE
+184 PERVPNNTDVE

-244 DSPTITEEEAGELF
+244 DSTTITEEEAGELF
-258 KIQKTLSR
+258 KIKKTLSR

-290 VDLVQMIRESA
+290 VDLVQMIQESA

-306 VYAEREVSVTQ
+306 VYAEREVSVTH
-317 SLPAEFKVMMNE
+317 SLPAEFKVEMNE
-329 SLAST
+329 SLAAT
-334 LVSNL
+334 LVTNL
-339 VKNAYLHSPQG
+339 IKNAFVHSSNG
-350 GVAQVGIAGRKLT
+350 SEVHISIAGRTLT
-363 ISNAGEQ
+363 ISNAGEEP
-370 SLDKEHIFER
+370 LDKEHIFER
-380 FYQASRKKGSTGLGL
+380 FYQAARKEGSTGLGL
-395 ALVAAV
+395 ALVAAI

-408 LEYKFADGKHHF
+408 LEYFFADGKHHF
-420 EIEF
+420 EVEF

>member
-1 MHLIYR
+1 MQFIYR

-18 LMALWGAFF
+18 LMAVWGALF

-45 YSEMIISRI
+45 YSAMIISRI
-54 LSGEELPQ
+54 LAGEELPQ
-62 GNEDG
+62 GNDG
-67 SNNSFEIRS
+67 SNNSFEVRA
-76 VDSDYAATHPHLSY
+76 VDSNYAATHPHLMY
-90 RDENIYIA
+90 HDENIYIP
-98 DKREKEP
+98 DKREQEP
-105 ARVLCCI
+105 ARVLTSI
-112 FHDAEGLYY
+112 FSDAEGRFY
-121 ELTVTTPTFEK
+121 ELMVMTPTFEK
-132 VDLFEAVLGWIVVL
+132 NDLFEAVLAWIVVL
-146 YVALLVIVLAVTMII
+146 YVALLFIVLVVTMII

-173 HWLDAYRPGCR
+173 HWLDAYRPGGR
-184 PESVPNKTEVE
+184 PQSVPNKSDVE

-244 DSPTITEEEAGELF
+244 DSPSITEEEAGELF

-290 VDLVQMIRESA
+290 VDIVTALEEGV

-306 VYAEREVSVTQ
+306 VYAAREVNFTHN
-317 SLPAEFKVMMNE
+317 LPAELKVTMNE

-334 LVSNL
+334 LISNL
-339 VKNAYLHSPQG
+339 VKNAYVHTPQG
-350 GVAQVGIAGRKLT
+350 GDAHIEIIGRTLRV
-363 ISNAGEQ
+363 SNTGSEP
-370 SLDKEHIFER
+370 LDKEHIFER
-380 FYQASRKKGSTGLGL
+380 FYQAARKEGSTGLGL

-408 LEYKFADGKHHF
+408 LEYFFADGKHNF
-420 EIEF
+420 EVEF

>member
-1 MHLIYR
+1 MQFIYR

-18 LMALWGAFF
+18 LMAVWGALF

-45 YSEMIISRI
+45 YSAMIISRI

-62 GNEDG
+62 GNDG
-67 SNNSFEIRS
+67 SNNSFEVRA
-76 VDSDYAATHPHLSY
+76 VDSNYAATHPHLRY
-90 RDENIYIA
+90 HDENIYIP
-98 DKREKEP
+98 DKREQEP
-105 ARVLCCI
+105 ARVLTSI
-112 FHDAEGLYY
+112 FSDAEGQFY
-121 ELTVTTPTFEK
+121 ELMVMTPTFEK
-132 VDLFEAVLGWIVVL
+132 NDLFEAVLAWIVVL
-146 YVALLVIVLAVTMII
+146 YVALLFIVLVVTMII

-173 HWLDAYRPGCR
+173 HWLDAYRPGGR
-184 PESVPNKTEVE
+184 PESVPNKSDVE

-244 DSPTITEEEAGELF
+244 DSPSITEEEAGELF

-290 VDLVQMIRESA
+290 VDIVTALEEGV

-306 VYAEREVSVTQ
+306 VYAAREVNFTHN
-317 SLPAEFKVMMNE
+317 LPAELKVTMNE

-334 LVSNL
+334 LISNL
-339 VKNAYLHSPQG
+339 VKNAYVHTPQG
-350 GVAQVGIAGRKLT
+350 GDAHIEIVGRTLRV
-363 ISNAGEQ
+363 SNTGGEP
-370 SLDKEHIFER
+370 LDREHIFER
-380 FYQASRKKGSTGLGL
+380 FYQAARKEGSTGLGL

-408 LEYKFADGKHHF
+408 LEYFFADGKHHF
-420 EIEF
+420 EVEF

>member
-1 MHLIYR
+1 MQFIYR

-18 LMALWGAFF
+18 LMAVWGALF

-45 YSEMIISRI
+45 YSAMIISRI
-54 LSGEELPQ
+54 LAGEALPQ
-62 GNEDG
+62 ENDG
-67 SNNSFEIRS
+67 SNNSFKICA

-90 RDENIYIA
+90 RDENIYIP

-105 ARVLCCI
+105 ARVITSI
-112 FHDAEGLYY
+112 FHDAAGNYY

-132 VDLFEAVLGWIVVL
+132 ADLFETVLGWIVVL
-146 YVALLVIVLAVTMII
+146 YVALLVIVLTITMII
-161 FRRSLQPLYDLL
+161 FRRGLQPLYDLL
-173 HWLDAYRPGCR
+173 HWLDAYRPGGR
-184 PESVPNKTEVE
+184 PERVPNNTDVE

-244 DSPTITEEEAGELF
+244 DSTTITEEEAGELF
-258 KIQKTLSR
+258 KIKKTLSR

-317 SLPAEFKVMMNE
+317 SLPAEFKVEMNE
-329 SLAST
+329 SLAAT
-334 LVSNL
+334 LVTNL
-339 VKNAYLHSPQG
+339 IKNAFVHSSNG
-350 GVAQVGIAGRKLT
+350 GEVHISIAGRTLT
-363 ISNAGEQ
+363 ISNVGSEP
-370 SLDKEHIFER
+370 LDKEHIFER
-380 FYQASRKKGSTGLGL
+380 FYQAARKEGSTGLGL
-395 ALVAAV
+395 ALVAAI

-408 LEYKFADGKHHF
+408 LEYFFADGKHHF
-420 EIEF
+420 EVEF

>member
-1 MHLIYR
+1 MQFIYR

-18 LMALWGAFF
+18 LMAVWGALF

-45 YSEMIISRI
+45 YSAMIISRI
-54 LSGEELPQ
+54 LAGEELPQ
-62 GNEDG
+62 GNDG
-67 SNNSFEIRS
+67 SNNSFEVRA
-76 VDSDYAATHPHLSY
+76 VDSNYAATHPHLRY
-90 RDENIYIA
+90 HDENIYIP
-98 DKREKEP
+98 DKREQEP
-105 ARVLCCI
+105 ARVLTSI
-112 FHDAEGLYY
+112 FSDAEGQFY
-121 ELTVTTPTFEK
+121 ELMVMTPTFEK
-132 VDLFEAVLGWIVVL
+132 NDLFEAVLAWIVVL
-146 YVALLVIVLAVTMII
+146 YVALLFIVLVVTMII

-173 HWLDAYRPGCR
+173 HWLDAYRPGGR
-184 PESVPNKTEVE
+184 PQSVPNKSDVE

-244 DSPTITEEEAGELF
+244 DSPSITEEEAGELF

-290 VDLVQMIRESA
+290 VDIVTALEEGV

-306 VYAEREVSVTQ
+306 VYAAREVNFTHN
-317 SLPAEFKVMMNE
+317 LPAELKVTMNE
-329 SLAST
+329 SLATT
-334 LVSNL
+334 LISNL
-339 VKNAYLHSPQG
+339 VKNAYVHTPQG
-350 GVAQVGIAGRKLT
+350 GDAHIEIVGRTLRV
-363 ISNAGEQ
+363 SNTGSEP
-370 SLDKEHIFER
+370 LDKEHIFER
-380 FYQASRKKGSTGLGL
+380 FYQAARKEGSTGLGL

-408 LEYKFADGKHHF
+408 LEYFFADGKHHF
-420 EIEF
+420 EVEF

>member
-1 MHLIYR
+1 MQFIYR

-18 LMALWGAFF
+18 LMAVWGALF

-39 DDALED
+39 DDSLED
-45 YSEMIISRI
+45 YSAMIISRI
-54 LSGEELPQ
+54 LAGEELPQ
-62 GNEDG
+62 GNDG
-67 SNNSFEIRS
+67 SNNSFEVRA
-76 VDSDYAATHPHLSY
+76 VDSNYAATHPHLRY
-90 RDENIYIA
+90 HDENIYIP
-98 DKREKEP
+98 DKREQEP
-105 ARVLCCI
+105 ARVLTSI
-112 FHDAEGLYY
+112 FSDAEGQFY
-121 ELTVTTPTFEK
+121 ELMVMTPTFEK
-132 VDLFEAVLGWIVVL
+132 NDLFEAVLAWIVVL
-146 YVALLVIVLAVTMII
+146 YVALLFIVLVVTMII

-173 HWLDAYRPGCR
+173 HWLDAYRPGGR
-184 PESVPNKTEVE
+184 PQSVPNKSDVE

-244 DSPTITEEEAGELF
+244 DSPSITEEEAGELF

-290 VDLVQMIRESA
+290 VDIVTALEEGV

-306 VYAEREVSVTQ
+306 VYAAREVNFTHN
-317 SLPAEFKVMMNE
+317 LPAELKVTMNE
-329 SLAST
+329 SLATT
-334 LVSNL
+334 LISNL
-339 VKNAYLHSPQG
+339 VKNAYVHTPQG
-350 GVAQVGIAGRKLT
+350 GDAHIEIVGRTLRV
-363 ISNAGEQ
+363 SNTGSEP
-370 SLDKEHIFER
+370 LDKEHIFER
-380 FYQASRKKGSTGLGL
+380 FYQAARKEGSTGLGL

-408 LEYKFADGKHHF
+408 LEYFFADGKHHF
-420 EIEF
+420 EVEF

>member
-1 MHLIYR
+1 MQFIYR

-18 LMALWGAFF
+18 LMAVWGALF

-45 YSEMIISRI
+45 YSAMIISRI

-62 GNEDG
+62 GNDG
-67 SNNSFEIRS
+67 SNNSFEVRA
-76 VDSDYAATHPHLSY
+76 VDSNYAATHPHLSY
-90 RDENIYIA
+90 RDENIYIP
-98 DKREKEP
+98 DKREQEP
-105 ARVLCCI
+105 ARVLTSI
-112 FHDAEGLYY
+112 FSDAEGQFY
-121 ELTVTTPTFEK
+121 ELMVMTPTFEK
-132 VDLFEAVLGWIVVL
+132 NDLFEAVLAWIVVL
-146 YVALLVIVLAVTMII
+146 YVALLFIVLVVTMII

-173 HWLDAYRPGCR
+173 HWLDAYRPGGR
-184 PESVPNKTEVE
+184 PQSVPNKSDVE

-244 DSPTITEEEAGELF
+244 DSPSITEEEAGELF

-290 VDLVQMIRESA
+290 VDIVTALEEGV

-306 VYAEREVSVTQ
+306 VYAAREVNFTHN
-317 SLPAEFKVMMNE
+317 LPAELKVTMNE

-334 LVSNL
+334 LISNL
-339 VKNAYLHSPQG
+339 VKNAYVHTPQG
-350 GVAQVGIAGRKLT
+350 GYAHIEIVGRTLRV
-363 ISNAGEQ
+363 SNTGSEP
-370 SLDKEHIFER
+370 LDKEHIFER
-380 FYQASRKKGSTGLGL
+380 FYQAARKEGSTGLGL

-408 LEYKFADGKHHF
+408 LEYFFADGKHHF
-420 EIEF
+420 EVEF

>member
-1 MHLIYR
+1 MQFIYR

-18 LMALWGAFF
+18 LMAVWGALF

-45 YSEMIISRI
+45 YSAMIISRI
-54 LSGEELPQ
+54 LAGEALPQ
-62 GNEDG
+62 ENDG
-67 SNNSFEIRS
+67 SNNSFEVHA

-90 RDENIYIA
+90 RDENIYIP

-105 ARVLCCI
+105 ARVITSI
-112 FHDAEGLYY
+112 FHDAAGNYY

-132 VDLFEAVLGWIVVL
+132 ADLFEAVLGWIVVL
-146 YVALLVIVLAVTMII
+146 YVALLVIVLTITMII
-161 FRRSLQPLYDLL
+161 FRRGLQPLYDLL
-173 HWLDAYRPGCR
+173 YWLDAYRPGGR
-184 PESVPNKTEVE
+184 PERVPNNTDVE

-244 DSPTITEEEAGELF
+244 DSTTITEEEAGELF
-258 KIQKTLSR
+258 KIKKTLSR

-317 SLPAEFKVMMNE
+317 SLPAEFKVEMNE
-329 SLAST
+329 SLAAT
-334 LVSNL
+334 LVTNL
-339 VKNAYLHSPQG
+339 IKNAFVHSSNG
-350 GVAQVGIAGRKLT
+350 SEVHISIAGRTLT
-363 ISNAGEQ
+363 INNAGEEP
-370 SLDKEHIFER
+370 LDKEHIFER
-380 FYQASRKKGSTGLGL
+380 FYQAARKEGSTGLGL
-395 ALVAAV
+395 ALVAAI

-408 LEYKFADGKHHF
+408 LEYFFADGKHYF
-420 EIEF
+420 EVEF